1 MNMMNFIE
9 EVYFCCIGKF
19 GNGFTTGIPKH
30 IYISV
35 HDHNLPYFMGKKK
48 SEVGIISLCIPTL
61 VRIITSSLPL
71 DLFASLQSNAETV

>member
-35 HDHNLPYFMGKKK
+35 
-48 SEVGIISLCIPTL
+48 SIW
-61 VRIITSSLPL
+61 RILWERKNQRWKLFHYVSPL
-71 DLFASLQSNAETV
+71 WSG